1 MDLASE
7 KIDRIEH
14 HLRMIQE
21 DQKQSNIKTNQIL
34 SCLVGDSVNGNVGL
48 VHRVK
53 DIDKRLTDIEKL
65 GYENQVIINQL
76 KWAVAVIST
85 IIIGFVLDKMKLV
98 FEEH

>member
-7 KIDRIEH
+7 KIDRIEQ
-14 HLRMIQE
+14 HLKIIQD

-34 SCLVGDSVNGNVGL
+34 SCLVGDSVNGNVGI

-53 DIDKRLTDIEKL
+53 EIDKRLADVEKT

-76 KWAVAVIST
+76 KWVVGVILVV
-85 IIIGFVLDKMKLV
+85 IIGFIVNKILKG
-98 FEEH
+98 

>member
-7 KIDRIEH
+7 KIDRIEQ
-14 HLRMIQE
+14 HLRIIQE

-34 SCLVGDSVNGNVGL
+34 SCLVGDSVNGNVGI

-53 DIDKRLTDIEKL
+53 EIDKRLSDVEKT

-76 KWAVAVIST
+76 KYVVGVIIA
-85 IIIGFVLDKMKLV
+85 IIIGVILDKILSG
-98 FEEH
+98 

>member
-7 KIDRIEH
+7 KIDRIEQ
-14 HLRMIQE
+14 HLKIIQE

-34 SCLVGDSVNGNVGL
+34 SCLVGDSVNGNVGI

-53 DIDKRLTDIEKL
+53 EIDKRLADVEKT

-76 KWAVAVIST
+76 KWVVGVIIA
-85 IIIGFVLDKMKLV
+85 IIIGFILDKILRG
-98 FEEH
+98 